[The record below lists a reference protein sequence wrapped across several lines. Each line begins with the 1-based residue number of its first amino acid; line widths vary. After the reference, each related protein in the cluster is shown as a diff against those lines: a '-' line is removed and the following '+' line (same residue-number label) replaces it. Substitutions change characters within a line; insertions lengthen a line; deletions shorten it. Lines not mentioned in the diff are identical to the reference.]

1 MTYAADRALTSVTA
15 PYSPETNPVALAF
28 DDSRQ
33 RMVDDQVRPLE
44 VNDPRIIAAM
54 RVLPRED
61 ALPENE
67 QEFAY
72 SDLTLPLGNGR
83 YLLQPMVTARLVQ
96 MADVQPG
103 QRVLVV
109 GAATGYTAALVAM
122 LGAEVIALEEDEALL
137 AIGTSFT
144 SRASV
149 DVSWSQSSLASG
161 APESSPF
168 DLILFDGA
176 IEEIPR
182 FCSTQ
187 LAENGRVAG
196 ILRPNDGTSSAF
208 LAEAEK
214 DEEWSVLRFFDAD
227 VPVLPAFERPAA
239 FAF

>member
-1 MTYAADRALTSVTA
+1 MTYAADQAPTSVMA
-15 PYSPETNPVALAF
+15 PYFPDTRASAF
-28 DDSRQ
+28 DDARQ

-44 VNDPRIIAAM
+44 VNDPRIVTAM
-54 RVLPRED
+54 RALPREY
-61 ALPENE
+61 AVPENE

-83 YLLQPMVTARLVQ
+83 YLLQSMVTARLVQ
-96 MADVQPG
+96 MAAIQAG

-109 GAATGYTAALVAM
+109 GAATGYTAALIAM
-122 LGAEVIALEEDEALL
+122 LGAEVTALEEDASLL
-137 AIGTSFT
+137 AIGTAFT
-144 SRASV
+144 TLASV
-149 DVSWSQSSLASG
+149 DVSWKQAHLTGG

-168 DLILFDGA
+168 DLIFFDGA

-187 LAENGRVAG
+187 LTENGRVAG
-196 ILRPNDGTSSAF
+196 ILRPDDGTSSAF

-214 DEEWSVLRFFDAD
+214 GEGWSIRRFFDSEA
-227 VPVLPAFERPAA
+227 PVLPAFTRPAA